1 MQISK
6 RLSLF
11 FLLIVHC
18 TDVTAI
24 PPIKPPRVDLPE
36 VPSIPK
42 PGGRP
47 NYNPAEPHIGD
58 DMSPAQQTVVASN
71 MQLLEQRLEAVQ
83 NGLDIGTALVDA
95 ILSTQTSSLNW
106 ADLATMTAKPTET
119 VSVSKTLD
127 MSLFSACKSYANTLS
142 SCASA
147 TSDFFTLDA
156 IQQASCAC
164 YTLSALSIE
173 GCASVPMLKTAS
185 HDAGLCQ
192 SFFNQNGFSEIASVM
207 SDAGRVEGVGFCGG
221 LSRQQAQNA
230 TMTGLAET
238 LEPTA
243 CTISRLA
250 TPSATVTEA
259 TGGAVRIRNDFGE
272 GGQLVS

>member
-6 RLSLF
+6 LSSLLS
-11 FLLIVHC
+11 LLIVHC
-18 TDVTAI
+18 TNVTAI
-24 PPIKPPRVDLPE
+24 PPIKPPRVDPPE
-36 VPSIPK
+36 IPSIPK

-47 NYNPAEPHIGD
+47 NYIPAEPYIGN
-58 DMSPAQQTVVASN
+58 DMSPAQQTAVASN
-71 MQLLEQRLEAVQ
+71 LQLVEQRLEAVQ
-83 NGLDIGTALVDA
+83 SALDIGIALVDA
-95 ILSTQTSSLNW
+95 ILPTQTSLNW

-119 VSVSKTLD
+119 ANVIRTLD
-127 MSLFSACKSYANTLS
+127 VSLFSACKSYASTLS
-142 SCASA
+142 SCASV
-147 TSDFFTLDA
+147 TSDFFSLDA
-156 IQQASCAC
+156 TQQASCAC
-164 YTLSALSIE
+164 YTLSTLSV
-173 GCASVPMLKTAS
+173 GSCASVPMLKTAS
-185 HDAGLCQ
+185 HNAELCQ

-259 TGGAVRIRNDFGE
+259 TGGANRMRNGPGE